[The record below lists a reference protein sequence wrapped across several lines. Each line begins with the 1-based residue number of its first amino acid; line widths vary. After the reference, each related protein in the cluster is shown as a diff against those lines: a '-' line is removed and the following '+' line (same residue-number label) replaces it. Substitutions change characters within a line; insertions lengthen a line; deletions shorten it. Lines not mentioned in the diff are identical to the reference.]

1 MRLGKGGRALTFPRA
16 GARGWLWV
24 LASSCLG
31 NANQEQGRLHHCLPG
46 TWPRGVSGHVAPG
59 WRWELRLPSAVVSGV
74 MNESHRGWGPQLAVG
89 SDSCGAC
96 SFFKTFAPKCP
107 ASRAAAGGTLC
118 CGARGN
124 LSLLWASHWKGQ
136 KNPPKTNTF
145 VYSCVQFSLHRAP
158 SAGCCVLPGFGSSQR
173 SCAKGCACSC
183 LSAVTRACLGMGA
196 GSEPPKFPV
205 ETRSG
210 RWWLLGKEATRI
222 AVRAAW
228 DVSRGD
234 VNV

>member
-1 MRLGKGGRALTFPRA
+1 MKVT
-16 GARGWLWV
+16 
-24 LASSCLG
+24 
-31 NANQEQGRLHHCLPG
+31 E
-46 TWPRGVSGHVAPG
+46 
-59 WRWELRLPSAVVSGV
+59 
-74 MNESHRGWGPQLAVG
+74 
-89 SDSCGAC
+89 
-96 SFFKTFAPKCP
+96 
-107 ASRAAAGGTLC
+107 AGG
-118 CGARGN
+118 
-124 LSLLWASHWKGQ
+124 LSLLSDLIVVVPAASSKALLQNAPRAVLLLGVPCVVVPVETSRYFGQ
-136 KNPPKTNTF
+136 ATGRVKKNPPKTNTF

-173 SCAKGCACSC
+173 SCAKGCACSR

-196 GSEPPKFPV
+196 GSEPPKFPM